1 LENLP
6 VIPADLRPIVQLDGG
21 KFASSDINVFYRRV
35 LMRNIR
41 LKKMID
47 SGMPE
52 VVKRN
57 EIRLLQESVNNLLV

>member
-1 LENLP
+1 LP

>member
-1 LENLP
+1 LEYLP

-47 SGMPE
+47 A
-52 VVKRN
+52 
-57 EIRLLQESVNNLLV
+57 